1 MSRRNSIAAAA
12 ALATLSSVAAAQ
24 SNVTLFGLI
33 DANAGRFQG
42 PATGANALDKP
53 VYRVDSG
60 GMSTSYWGLRG
71 SEDLGGG
78 LSASFELV
86 SFIRNDTGAVG
97 RGDAIPAP
105 VNVAADTYWSRA
117 AWVALG
123 SSTLGRV
130 RLGNVTSLMFFNSIT
145 SNAFGDST
153 VFSPLNLVSFI
164 GSPLTGGTGWTN
176 SVVYDSPNLS
186 GFTVSAARSLAETQ
200 GGHNT
205 GLRAAYAGGPFAASF
220 AWQDVKKN
228 PLTFADGTS
237 SNNTTSWQL
246 GGSYDFS
253 VVKVFAHLGRIQND
267 GTEATPLNVS
277 YRIWDISA
285 SAPVGAGLVLAGY
298 AQRKTND
305 AVGPVP
311 ATVAGGNV
319 ERRILTVGY
328 DHYMSKRTDVY
339 AMLMNDKTRTNS
351 LPVPP
356 TVVEASATSY
366 AVGIRH
372 RF

>member
-1 MSRRNSIAAAA
+1 MSRSKSITAAVV
-12 ALATLSSVAAAQ
+12 LATLGSASAAQ
-24 SNVTLFGLI
+24 SNVTIFGLI

-42 PATGANALDKP
+42 AATGANALDKA
-53 VYRVDSG
+53 VYKADSG
-60 GMSTSYWGLRG
+60 GMSTSFWGLRG
-71 SEDLGGG
+71 NEDLGGG
-78 LSASFELV
+78 LSASSELV

-105 VNVAADTYWSRA
+105 VNVAADPYWSRA

-123 SSTLGRV
+123 SASLGRV

-153 VFSPLNLVSFI
+153 VFSPLNLVTFI
-164 GSPLTGGTGWTN
+164 GSPLSGGTGWTN

-186 GFTVSAARSLAETQ
+186 GFTLSAARSLAETQ

-205 GLRAAYAGGPFAASF
+205 GLRAAYSAGAFAASF

-237 SNNTTSWQL
+237 ANNTKAWQL
-246 GGSYDFS
+246 GSSYDFAS
-253 VVKVFAHLGRIQND
+253 VKVFAHLGRIQND

-277 YRIWDISA
+277 YRIWEVSA
-285 SAPVGAGLVLAGY
+285 SLPVGEGRILAGF
-298 AQRKTND
+298 ANRKTND

-319 ERRILTVGY
+319 ERSIVTVGY
-328 DHYMSKRTDVY
+328 DHYLSRRTDVY

-351 LPVPP
+351 LPAPP
-356 TVVEASATSY
+356 KVVDASATSY
-366 AVGIRH
+366 ALGIRH